1 MTHANDKP
9 TIVHREPLL
18 AQRRQSVQVMT
29 AAATSPDSQAASDQ
43 IVRDG
48 EAWPEASNA
57 AIVAA
62 LDNSPASEAV
72 VDAAVELSAELAA
85 PITFVHVR
93 RGPSAILGQ
102 PLYQRRLTAQMA
114 LSRVVLDAALDTA
127 RRAGVAADGE
137 VLEGVPSRRIVEFAR
152 DRGARIV
159 VVGSR
164 RRRFSPSV
172 SRNVA
177 RACAGSVLIARM
189 GFRARRGRA
198 MSRSAA
204 INGDPTTKENLALP
218 RRQPSG
224 QRTWR
229 DDLTPTV

>member
-1 MTHANDKP
+1 MTHANDER
-9 TIVHREPLL
+9 TIVHRGPPFGSAPTE
-18 AQRRQSVQVMT
+18 VQMMS
-29 AAATSPDSQAASDQ
+29 AAASRSDSRAASNQ
-43 IVRDG
+43 IVREG
-48 EAWPEASNA
+48 GAVMEAGNA

-62 LDNSPASEAV
+62 VDNSSASEAV
-72 VDAAVELSAELAA
+72 VDAAVGLSAELAA

-114 LSRVVLDAALDTA
+114 LSRVVLDAALDSA

-172 SRNVA
+172 SRSVA
-177 RACAGSVLIARM
+177 RACAGSVLIARK
-189 GFRARRGRA
+189 GFRGRPGRA
-198 MSRSAA
+198 MSR
-204 INGDPTTKENLALP
+204 LADGLTA
-218 RRQPSG
+218 SG
-224 QRTWR
+224 SGSKP
-229 DDLTPTV
+229 LCP